1 MIGWDGMKWIGWKAI
16 LFIQYGVQLHA
27 HSGWCCDVI
36 YWTEIG
42 HRTMIGW
49 DGWTK
54 WIGWNAIL
62 FIQYGVQLYLHS
74 TRSRGCWVVRCSGMC
89 INKMFLILTKIT
101 EKNGILDVLIYSSEN
116 IVHLS
121 NQFVNTMNSNDRINP
136 RTTQR
141 IPYTTRQWLHGTHPT
156 CTGFAPGFPHK
167 RLILFPFL
175 GLDTRFRR
183 QTGKNNARLMHVS
196 CKA

>member
-1 MIGWDGMKWIGWKAI
+1 M
-16 LFIQYGVQLHA
+16 
-27 HSGWCCDVI
+27 
-36 YWTEIG
+36 
-42 HRTMIGW
+42 
-49 DGWTK
+49 
-54 WIGWNAIL
+54 GWNEMNRVKSYTVYTVWGTITCTQRL
-62 FIQYGVQLYLHS
+62 VLWCDLLDGNRTPNDDWMGWMNEMNRLYLQS

-175 GLDTRFRR
+175 GYRYEVSPTNW
-183 QTGKNNARLMHVS
+183 QKQCTTNARFM
-196 CKA
+196 

>member
-1 MIGWDGMKWIGWKAI
+1 
-16 LFIQYGVQLHA
+16 
-27 HSGWCCDVI
+27 
-36 YWTEIG
+36 
-42 HRTMIGW
+42 MIGW
-49 DGWTK
+49 DGWNESGEKLRGTITCTQRLVL
-54 WIGWNAIL
+54 WCDLLDGNMTPNDDWMGWMNEMNR
-62 FIQYGVQLYLHS
+62 LYLQS